1 LLGHTAVHKEIM
13 LRSQKAETYKEYDK
27 TPDKYLP
34 PIKTFAELNLDNRTA
49 AGIKDV
55 GFISPTDIQSMALPY
70 TLGEFDLIGQ
80 AQTGTGKT
88 AAFLITIFEKLLK
101 TEKKSPTLPR
111 ALIIA
116 PTRELAVQIEKE
128 ARDIGTHTGLTYTAV
143 FGGVDYKK
151 QADRLKAGVDI
162 VVGTPGRLIDYMK
175 QDILK
180 TKGIEVLVIDEA
192 DRLLDMGFIRDL
204 RFMLK
209 RLPKYST
216 RQTMLFSA
224 TINFRVIEA
233 TYQYMKIP
241 VEVSATPESVT
252 VDEVSQTLYHV
263 EKRKKFRLLLGLVQK
278 SDAERLL
285 IFSNTKSGVTM
296 IEERLTENGI
306 KAFALTG
313 DIPQRKR
320 LKIIERFM
328 GGEIKIVIATDV
340 ASRGLHIED
349 VGYVINY
356 DLPQNPEDYVHRI
369 GRTARAGKRGTAIS
383 IASEDDVYYL
393 EPIEKLIDGKLPFV
407 VADDDDLGKKL
418 DEPIRKK
425 SVSGKKSREGRR
437 RSGRKRRG

>member
-1 LLGHTAVHKEIM
+1 MPSTQLL
-13 LRSQKAETYKEYDK
+13 KEYDK
-27 TPDKYLP
+27 TPDLDLP
-34 PIKTFAELNLDNRTA
+34 PIKTFEEFNLKDSIA
-49 AGIKDV
+49 LGIKDM
-55 GFISPTDIQSMALPY
+55 GFLQPTNIQSMALPY
-70 TLGEFDLIGQ
+70 TLGGLDLIGQ

-101 TEKKSPTLPR
+101 TGEKSSSLPR

-128 ARDIGTHTGLTYTAV
+128 ARSLGTHTDLTFVAV

-151 QADRLKAGVDI
+151 QAECLKKGVDI

-180 TKGIEVLVIDEA
+180 TKGIEILVIDEA

-209 RLPKYST
+209 RLPKYSN

-233 TYQYMKIP
+233 TYEYMKIP
-241 VEVSATPESVT
+241 VEVSATPESIT

-263 EKRKKFRLLLGLVQK
+263 EKRKKFRLLLGLVQR

-285 IFSNTKSGVTM
+285 IFSNTKSGVMM

-383 IASEDDVYYL
+383 LASEDDVYYL

-407 VADDDDLGKKL
+407 VADDDDFGREVDGPLRKRRPPDAKKRG
-418 DEPIRKK
+418 EKRK
-425 SVSGKKSREGRR
+425 
-437 RSGRKRRG
+437 SGRKRRG